1 MHRGSMPL
9 EVMHHNSSQCGRSGS
24 QKMLVKTARRAPLC
38 VLVGH
43 LDFRDVRNFDYL
55 DATNG
60 QGTIVHSSFRLVYSF
75 IFPFPDKIVLYA
87 LCLSCDIQDD
97 PFKSNTLLEHSMT
110 LIRLNIFET
119 CLIQMKLEKTYCLFN
134 YIVFRRN

>member
-1 MHRGSMPL
+1 
-9 EVMHHNSSQCGRSGS
+9 
-24 QKMLVKTARRAPLC
+24 MLVKTARRAPLC

-60 QGTIVHSSFRLVYSF
+60 QGTTVHSPFRLVYSF

-87 LCLSCDIQDD
+87 LCSSCDIQGD

-110 LIRLNIFET
+110 SNVSNSNEIRKNLL
-119 CLIQMKLEKTYCLFN
+119 LIQLYSFSKKLINSIDLKRSP
-134 YIVFRRN
+134 VV